1 MTEHDQLTDLR
12 RACARINAETQAE
25 APYSGM
31 EHLYAAVD
39 AIARLVDVLAEHA
52 QTSTDDRR

>member
-1 MTEHDQLTDLR
+1 MTGRDQLSDLR
-12 RACARINAETQAE
+12 RMCARINAEAQAE
-25 APYSGM
+25 AAYSGM

>member
-1 MTEHDQLTDLR
+1 MW
-12 RACARINAETQAE
+12 INAETQAE

-31 EHLYAAVD
+31 ERLYAAVD
-39 AIARLVDVLAEHA
+39 AIARLGDVLAEPA